1 MPFRVAIS
9 GLRAASED
17 LNVIGN
23 NVANANTTG
32 FKQSRAEFADLFA
45 VTDQRIVSR
54 NARGNGVQL
63 SRVASQFSQ
72 GNISFTDNGLDL
84 ALNGQGFFIL
94 NDNGGRVYSRAGAFG
109 LDRTGFVVNAQ
120 GQQLIAFQSDSSGNI
135 TGATGPLQITA
146 SDRAPQATSR
156 IDARINLDA
165 SQSAPTAGFDPADPT
180 SYNDSTSTTIFD
192 SLGNS
197 HLATTYYRKLGP
209 NDWETYLYV
218 DGVQVDGPDS
228 LQFSTSGALITPAG
242 PGTITT
248 PSFTPSGG
256 GAAMTLTLDYS
267 NTSQFGSPFA
277 VHSLN
282 QDGFTTGR
290 LIGIDIDDQGVIFTR
305 FTNGQS
311 RIEGQLALANFPN
324 PQGLQPLGDTAWAE
338 TFSSGDVT
346 VGAPGASNLGLVQS
360 GALEESNVD
369 LAEQLVKMIV
379 AQRNFQ
385 ANAEVIST
393 ADAVTQ
399 SIINIR

>member
-1 MPFRVAIS
+1 MRGS
-9 GLRAASED
+9 TWTHRS
-17 LNVIGN
+17 
-23 NVANANTTG
+23 
-32 FKQSRAEFADLFA
+32 
-45 VTDQRIVSR
+45 QRR
-54 NARGNGVQL
+54 QL
-63 SRVASQFSQ
+63 
-72 GNISFTDNGLDL
+72 
-84 ALNGQGFFIL
+84 
-94 NDNGGRVYSRAGAFG
+94 
-109 LDRTGFVVNAQ
+109 
-120 GQQLIAFQSDSSGNI
+120 
-135 TGATGPLQITA
+135 
-146 SDRAPQATSR
+146 
-156 IDARINLDA
+156 
-165 SQSAPTAGFDPADPT
+165 
-180 SYNDSTSTTIFD
+180 DSTRQIQRAITIPRRLRYSTAWATRI
-192 SLGNS
+192 LT
-197 HLATTYYRKLGP
+197 TTYYRKLGP

-256 GAAMTLTLDYS
+256 GAAMPLTLDYS

-282 QDGFTTGR
+282 QDGFTAGR

-393 ADAVTQ
+393 TDAQ
-399 SIINIR
+399 SIINPWSHGDHRVWTNHWLSTQNDCRA